1 MIITSTGGGNG
12 KGRSHNGLERLSP
25 TRRYVQVNNCC
36 IKQTEIIVVHS
47 YWDYLEASYDWVST
61 ELIGKSFEG
70 QDMRVL
76 KVSSQPANFLI
87 HSVTFCLS
95 IDSEGNTV

>member
-1 MIITSTGGGNG
+1 M
-12 KGRSHNGLERLSP
+12 
-25 TRRYVQVNNCC
+25 
-36 IKQTEIIVVHS
+36 IVVHS

>member
-12 KGRSHNGLERLSP
+12 KGRSHNGLEKLSP
-25 TRRYVQVNNCC
+25 IRRYVQVRKCKP
-36 IKQTEIIVVHS
+36 IKPINVVHS

-76 KVSSQPANFLI
+76 KVSSQPANFSSTL
-87 HSVTFCLS
+87 
-95 IDSEGNTV
+95 